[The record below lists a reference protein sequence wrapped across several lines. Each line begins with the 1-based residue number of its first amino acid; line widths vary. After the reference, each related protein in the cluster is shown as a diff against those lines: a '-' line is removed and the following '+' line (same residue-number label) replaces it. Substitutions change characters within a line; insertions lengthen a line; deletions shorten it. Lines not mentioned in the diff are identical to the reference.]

1 MQNWHLQ
8 VQVLTRWW
16 LDCVETLKTRSGTKD
31 FGEMCIWSGT
41 NLPHKTPE
49 TIGRNLLELERCLDV
64 RLTISDKAVAYVSD
78 KGTEEHEKR
87 QWRKISVI

>member
-1 MQNWHLQ
+1 M
-8 VQVLTRWW
+8 
-16 LDCVETLKTRSGTKD
+16 
-31 FGEMCIWSGT
+31 
-41 NLPHKTPE
+41 PHKTPE

-64 RLTISDKAVAYVSD
+64 RLTISNKAVAYVSD